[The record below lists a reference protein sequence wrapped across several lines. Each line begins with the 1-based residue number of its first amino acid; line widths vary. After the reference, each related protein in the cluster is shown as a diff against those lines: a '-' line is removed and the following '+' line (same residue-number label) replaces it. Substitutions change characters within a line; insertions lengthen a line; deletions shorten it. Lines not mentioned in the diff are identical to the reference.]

1 MLSLICDA
9 KSFGWRW
16 VNRTIE
22 TCRHRIDGPVCPMQR
37 PCTYYRS
44 VLYVCTPRAQWM
56 SLAKLQTNKNY
67 FSAV

>member
-9 KSFGWRW
+9 KSVGWRW

-22 TCRHRIDGPVCPMQR
+22 SCRHRMDSCAPATCVCVVR
-37 PCTYYRS
+37 VVTE
-44 VLYVCTPRAQWM
+44 QWM
-56 SLAKLQTNKNY
+56 NLAKLQTNKNY